1 MKDIHISAKRQKTE
15 MKWFFSLFCA
25 TFLLNIISIFIYK
38 TRWTEV
44 YTQLLWVL
52 ALSCFFYLSSVL
64 LRLAVYFIRRL
75 LSNN

>member
-15 MKWFFSLFCA
+15 MKWFFFLFCA

-52 ALSCFFYLSSVL
+52 ALSCFFYLGSVL
-64 LRLAVYFIRRL
+64 LRFAVYFIRRL